1 MSNTMSLRMTEAR
14 ERRIERLQ
22 EATGENTKAGAL
34 DVAANYYLQMGAVD
48 AGARVG
54 NVEELLSAAADRG
67 SLTAP
72 EIAAIIDTPQLPV
85 EADTSY
91 SVGRD

>member
-1 MSNTMSLRMTEAR
+1 MSGTMSLRMTDAR

-22 EATGENTKAGAL
+22 KATGENTKAGAL

-48 AGARVG
+48 AGVRVG
-54 NVEELLSAAADRG
+54 AVEELLTAAAERG

-72 EIAAIIDTPQLPV
+72 EIAAIIDTPQRPV
-85 EADTSY
+85 DAETNY

>member
-1 MSNTMSLRMTEAR
+1 MTEAR

-34 DVAANYYLQMGAVD
+34 DVAANFYLQMGAVD
-48 AGARVG
+48 AGVRVG
-54 NVEELLSAAADRG
+54 NVEELLSAAAERG

-85 EADTSY
+85 EADTSF